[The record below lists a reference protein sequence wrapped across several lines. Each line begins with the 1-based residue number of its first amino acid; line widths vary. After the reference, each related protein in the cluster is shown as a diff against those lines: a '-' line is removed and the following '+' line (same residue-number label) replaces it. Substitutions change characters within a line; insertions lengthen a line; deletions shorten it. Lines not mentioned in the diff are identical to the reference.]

1 MVGKTA
7 SNYSSPG
14 VEAKSNGNLIAVR
27 DSGNVVNFIR
37 NSNDGSIVTF
47 SKDTTNFASIGVNGD
62 NLVID
67 GLATDHSGLDFA
79 NDKIFARRNSSASDN
94 GVDLGYSGG
103 RFKDIYLGG
112 GAFIGGTGTANKL
125 DDYEE
130 GNWTPGVTFGGGNTG
145 VSSGASTGSYT
156 KVGRIVYV
164 SALLL
169 LGSKGSST
177 GNALLTGL
185 PFTAG
190 NGNKMNGAVSFAYIE
205 RISFNEVLTGSVT
218 SGGTTVS
225 LYEAVSGNVS
235 PNTITNSDF
244 NNSTALRFNITYQTD

>member
-1 MVGKTA
+1 VGKTT
-7 SNYSSPG
+7 SNYTSPG

-79 NDKIFARRNSSASDN
+79 NDKIFARKNSSASDN

-103 RFKDIYLGG
+103 RFKDLYLGG
-112 GAFIGGTGTANKL
+112 GLYVGGTGTANKL

-130 GNWTPGVTFGGGNTG
+130 GTWTPTANSGVTGFTVISADYIKVGEIITVRAYLNNF
-145 VSSGASTGSYT
+145 SGAGASQLVIG
-156 KVGRIVYV
+156 
-164 SALLL
+164 
-169 LGSKGSST
+169 
-177 GNALLTGL
+177 GL
-185 PFTAG
+185 PFSSG
-190 NGNKMNGAVSFAYIE
+190 SDGYWYGVIEGGSSGSSYKMG
-205 RISFNEVLTGSVT
+205 VLRTGSGST
-218 SGGTTVS
+218 N
-225 LYEAVSGNVS
+225 LNCFY
-235 PNTITNSDF
+235 PNTSNANRTNYVGNDLGNFIVLS
-244 NNSTALRFNITYQTD
+244 LTYTTT